1 MPKYIELSP
10 MEVKLGFVASCVE
23 FAAHAMGLPYD
34 VVYQRMKKVG
44 LIEKYIFP
52 YYDVLHTY
60 SREHV
65 TDDVVGCLTEWE
77 GRA

>member
-1 MPKYIELSP
+1 MQKCIELSP

-23 FAAHAMGLPYD
+23 FAAHAMGLS
-34 VVYQRMKKVG
+34 
-44 LIEKYIFP
+44 
-52 YYDVLHTY
+52 YDVLHTY

-77 GRA
+77 GRV